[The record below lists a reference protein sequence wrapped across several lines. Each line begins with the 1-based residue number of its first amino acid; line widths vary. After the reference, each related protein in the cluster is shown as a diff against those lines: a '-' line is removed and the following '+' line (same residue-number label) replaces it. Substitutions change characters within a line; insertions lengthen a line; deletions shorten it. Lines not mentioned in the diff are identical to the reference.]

1 MIQRSEMPE
10 RQSTTGRRTAVARQA
25 RIGGRTPL
33 LALGVIVLV
42 FLVALGS
49 SRSLHHVSGPGDLEH
64 ARLVAGDL
72 IVLLVGVAVIP
83 AMLLVIWQMVREL
96 REEGPGDVDD
106 HRERKVMK
114 QVLVIALVGGAI
126 ALLAL
131 ARPQKQSVESPTS
144 NSHRPIAAHLR
155 DKPDRTAE
163 TLLPWVV
170 GGVGA
175 CCVFLVATAFI
186 RRRRG
191 GIAIQE
197 LIEDG
202 LEAPRREL
210 HRQVEISIA
219 EIERESDPRRAVIHA
234 YAGMEKTLARHKLG
248 RRSFEAPGE
257 YLHRAFAALR
267 LSRRPGERL
276 TELFEQARFSTHTI
290 GLEMKR
296 ESIAALIELRSELEA
311 KPQ

>member
-1 MIQRSEMPE
+1 MIKRSEMPK
-10 RQSTTGRRTAVARQA
+10 RQSTIGRRTAVVRQSCME
-25 RIGGRTPL
+25 GRAPL
-33 LALGVIVLV
+33 LALGVFLLV